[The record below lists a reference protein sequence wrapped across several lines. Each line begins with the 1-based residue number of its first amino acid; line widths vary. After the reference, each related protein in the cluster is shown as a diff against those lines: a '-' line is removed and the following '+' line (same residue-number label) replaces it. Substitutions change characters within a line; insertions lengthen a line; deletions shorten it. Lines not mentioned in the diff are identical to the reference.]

1 MVTPE
6 QRRTLI
12 ERQIAEW
19 EEVRYS
25 AEVAHRVHTRLKSGD
40 AALEKFASDMA
51 KAEYAID
58 ELQKMLR
65 ELGHAAPPV

>member
-25 AEVAHRVHTRLKSGD
+25 AEVAHRVHTRLKSG
-40 AALEKFASDMA
+40 AGE
-51 KAEYAID
+51 IC
-58 ELQKMLR
+58 Q
-65 ELGHAAPPV
+65 